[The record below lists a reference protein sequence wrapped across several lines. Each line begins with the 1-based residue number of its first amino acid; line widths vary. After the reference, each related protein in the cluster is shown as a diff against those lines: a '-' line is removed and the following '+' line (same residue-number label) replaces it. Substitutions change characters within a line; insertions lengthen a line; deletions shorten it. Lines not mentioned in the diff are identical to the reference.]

1 MHTEVSGS
9 CTGNSNVSSAF
20 AVPVVVGDTSFTRRR
35 QSRTLERPARS
46 SSEARPAAA
55 AAAGTESRRH
65 RLVRAPEVRAPNHVQ
80 VGAPLARSRSE
91 FPAPPRS
98 TSEPDMV
105 ALSCAMCGEQTPR
118 AEREDVVGDTLK
130 TARSAEVN
138 GLGAERAQP
147 DPLGGLRSRLLPYV
161 VLNDEDA
168 LLQALRKLERPH
180 HPSAV
185 MPRVGKSAAID
196 TEELDGALRFQLRRL
211 LAEYLSQDGR
221 SVDYR
226 SLSASTEFADFL
238 KHTASLRHVNV
249 FAMNTQRRLAFFLNT
264 YNVLLIHAVAV
275 LGKPQNFLG
284 RFRFYCTAAYRIGG
298 YVYSLNDIENGVLRG
313 NRPAPYPFAR
323 KPFREDGRDGRAR
336 AVIAGGEPLIHFGLN
351 CGARSCP
358 PIRYYN
364 EENVEEALQQSA
376 SSFIRDN
383 VVVFDDGRVQLS
395 RIFLWYAPDFGDD
408 VVSWLLTHWP
418 DDTPQDLETRRQLE
432 HRAQSGRLRLTYAP
446 YDWSWNQA

>member
-1 MHTEVSGS
+1 MSTEVSRS
-9 CTGNSNVSSAF
+9 PTGNSSVSSAF
-20 AVPVVVGDTSFTRRR
+20 VVPVVVGDASFTRRR
-35 QSRTLERPARS
+35 ESRTLERPARS
-46 SSEARPAAA
+46 SSEARPPAATVA
-55 AAAGTESRRH
+55 ESRRH
-65 RLVRAPEVRAPNHVQ
+65 RAVRAPEVGVPDHAQGGV
-80 VGAPLARSRSE
+80 PLAHSRSG
-91 FPAPPRS
+91 FPAPSRS

-105 ALSCAMCGEQTPR
+105 ALSCAMCGGQTPR
-118 AEREDVVGDTLK
+118 AEREDAVGDELK

-147 DPLGGLRSRLLPYV
+147 DLVGGLRSRLLPYV

-168 LLQALRKLERPH
+168 LRQALRKFEHPH
-180 HPSAV
+180 HPPAG
-185 MPRVGKSAAID
+185 MPRAGKSAAFD

-226 SLSASTEFADFL
+226 SLSTSTEFADFL
-238 KHTASLRHVNV
+238 THTASLRHVNV

-364 EENVEEALQQSA
+364 EENVEEALRQSA
-376 SSFIRDN
+376 ASFIRDN

-408 VVSWLLTHWP
+408 VVSWLLMHWP
-418 DDTPQDLETRRQLE
+418 DNTPQDQETRRRLE
-432 HRAQSGRLRLTYAP
+432 HRAQSVRLRLTYAP